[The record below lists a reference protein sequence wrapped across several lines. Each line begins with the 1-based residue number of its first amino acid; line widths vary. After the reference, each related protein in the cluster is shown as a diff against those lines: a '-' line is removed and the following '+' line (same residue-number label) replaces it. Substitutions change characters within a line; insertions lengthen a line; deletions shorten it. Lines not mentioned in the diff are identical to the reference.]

1 MSDDNTKEN
10 VKETVTKEVLN
21 KVTEVDE
28 QKARD
33 YISDA
38 VDEYFQYKVTDPD
51 SITSEVL
58 DKIQNDLGAVVE
70 DSDEEQVAQFVDL
83 DRIVQGD
90 YTENWVS
97 VRVEVVDIW
106 DNDSSFI
113 HQVGLV
119 SDGTAQIKFTIWDR
133 DNDDFDTYLEE
144 GNQYELRNVIVKEHE
159 GDYEVQV
166 QENSEMEEVDV
177 DLDLDQT
184 TEFRGDVVKIYD
196 TSGLIKRNDEG
207 RVVSDSDEG
216 ENDLRLKLAVDNG
229 EEVRKVIVG
238 KELTEEVTGITL
250 NEAIEMARD
259 QLDRSVVYQ
268 EVKSHLILQHV
279 NIEGVTRGE
288 YLLASD
294 VEVGEP
300 PVSDIKQQ
308 ASDLL
313 MKMGDN

>member
-133 DNDDFDTYLEE
+133 DDDDFDTYLEE